1 MADQLK
7 AVFLNCTLKPSPT
20 VSNTEALINKVI
32 AWFDKYDVESEII
45 RVVDFNVKPGITS
58 DEGEGDEWPQ
68 ILAKLKEADIIVI
81 GTPIWFG
88 ARSSVAQQV
97 IERLDATTVS
107 ATSAGNTRCTTRW
120 SGW

>member
-7 AVFLNCTLKPSPT
+7 AVFLNCTLKPSPA

-32 AWFDKYDVESEII
+32 PWFDKYDVESEII
-45 RVVDFNVKPGITS
+45 RVVDYNVKPGITS

-88 ARSSVAQQV
+88 AR
-97 IERLDATTVS
+97 
-107 ATSAGNTRCTTRW
+107 
-120 SGW
+120 